1 MAEVVSNAT
10 AANPP
15 ASTALTE
22 DRSVMA
28 NGSAS
33 GVVVSR
39 PAADPTATAAT
50 APSTTAAVRVRVSV
64 PDVNYT
70 VRASLFA
77 VVYWL
82 ERFSPGLLSGY
93 FCKIALVA
101 RLVIL
106 IARYAQFTPPA
117 RHDKTAPSVS
127 CRAV

>member
-39 PAADPTATAAT
+39 PAADSTATATAAT

-70 VRASLFA
+70 VSASLFA

-82 ERFSPGLLSGY
+82 ERFSPGLLSE
-93 FCKIALVA
+93 
-101 RLVIL
+101 RLCL
-106 IARYAQFTPPA
+106 
-117 RHDKTAPSVS
+117 
-127 CRAV
+127 

>member
-15 ASTALTE
+15 ASTALTV

-39 PAADPTATAAT
+39 PAADPTAMATAAT

-70 VRASLFA
+70 VRTSLFA

-82 ERFSPGLLSGY
+82 ERFSPGLLS
-93 FCKIALVA
+93 K
-101 RLVIL
+101 RLFL
-106 IARYAQFTPPA
+106 
-117 RHDKTAPSVS
+117 
-127 CRAV
+127 

>member
-39 PAADPTATAAT
+39 PAADPTVTVTAAT

-82 ERFSPGLLSGY
+82 EFAFSALTLLVGRQEGHPACKKQSSGV
-93 FCKIALVA
+93 LVW
-101 RLVIL
+101 LFVWSEMQTCIW
-106 IARYAQFTPPA
+106 
-117 RHDKTAPSVS
+117 PS
-127 CRAV
+127 

>member
-39 PAADPTATAAT
+39 PAADPTATATAAT

-82 ERFSPGLLSGY
+82 ERFSPGLLS
-93 FCKIALVA
+93 K
-101 RLVIL
+101 RLCL
-106 IARYAQFTPPA
+106 
-117 RHDKTAPSVS
+117 
-127 CRAV
+127 